1 MTINYDRISQTY
13 DEHRSWEE
21 EVPRRLLSLASGE
34 ATDGTAPILEIGC
47 GTGNVTQW
55 IVKHWT
61 GCVIAIDASRGM
73 LSKAAGKV
81 PQARLIQAD
90 AGQLPLQSNAF
101 AGALG
106 SFVLHHL
113 KSGERAGLFAGLHRV
128 LRDTGRSG
136 VAFVTASHAQIRAT
150 YLNRWFP
157 SIAEVD
163 CARFPDISVLS
174 EELRDAGFSNIAT
187 EGFSRRQ
194 PRGDASVIQRV
205 RSRFMSSLELIP
217 EAEFS
222 NGVAEMERQI
232 ARDGHLG
239 DVSWYATIIS
249 AQR

>member
-1 MTINYDRISQTY
+1 MSINYDRISQTY
-13 DEHRSWEE
+13 DEHRAWEE
-21 EVPRRLLSLASGE
+21 EVPRRLLALAAGE
-34 ATDGTAPILEIGC
+34 TPDRAAPILEIGC

-55 IVKHWT
+55 IVKHWP
-61 GCVIAIDASRGM
+61 GRVVAIDASRGM
-73 LSKAAGKV
+73 LGKAAVKV
-81 PQARLIQAD
+81 PDARLLQAN
-90 AGQLPLQSNAF
+90 AGELPLQSGIF

-113 KSGERAGLFAGLHRV
+113 NAELRAGLFAGLHRV
-128 LRDTGRSG
+128 LRDTRGNG

-163 CARFPDISVLS
+163 CARFPDLSVLG
-174 EELRDAGFSNIAT
+174 EELEAAGFSNVAA
-187 EGFSRRQ
+187 EGFGRKT

-217 EAEFS
+217 ESEFTR
-222 NGVAEMERQI
+222 GVAEMERQI

-239 DVSWYATIIS
+239 DVSWYASVIS
-249 AQR
+249 ARR